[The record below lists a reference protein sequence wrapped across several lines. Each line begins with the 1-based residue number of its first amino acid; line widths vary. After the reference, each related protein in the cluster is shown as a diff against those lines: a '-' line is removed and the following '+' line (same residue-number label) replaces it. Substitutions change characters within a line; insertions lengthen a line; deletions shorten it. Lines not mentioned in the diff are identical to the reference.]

1 MKMNNMIARKSH
13 WGAIAAAVLFAAMA
27 PLASFAGA
35 NLIKNG
41 TFEGTA
47 TQNSS
52 WGAYA
57 TAANISSGKFRCDN
71 WTFYNSSNGGVT
83 KTDSTAG
90 LGKSG
95 STWAPNITTQ
105 QAGPFVLFIQSSSTS
120 GSSVNAYVEQ
130 ELGVLT
136 VGVYRVTFTYAVRA
150 SGSPVTTYIELVDQD
165 GHVISVGSVKTTVQT
180 AQSFSK
186 DLVIPSGTYTF
197 RLRQPGVS
205 KDSSNVFEGVSV
217 VRFDDDLA
225 GAMCGAVPGDVIFFD
240 TDGAGNAALSGTNI
254 VWSGHMPS
262 ATVPGTLTISGA
274 NTIAAYASAPG
285 TYTLFTAGSIV
296 TEAGATLALD
306 TPVTDGLVRTL
317 TVGANAVTLTIA
329 LDPARTEMV
338 INNDFDIPG
347 TSAGTVA
354 TTAPSW
360 SYSYPRGGFC
370 VPWWNC
376 YTTAAGG
383 EFAGISTAN
392 GTWLVT
398 GQTNGGTY
406 SFYGQSYIANTPI
419 AHQDFGTTPAG
430 VYRFSFNYAARSG
443 YTTAKWQ
450 VGIRRNG
457 SAVHTIGT
465 GPLSNTAFAN
475 RAVVVA
481 IPAADDYGLQFQ
493 HIDGDGANA
502 RTALIDDVSFLRTTV
517 AGWSVADGVTT
528 LSGTAE
534 VPPGSFIDGNAEF
547 ASGATLSVEGNYYVP
562 TLTVAGTLTVKGAV
576 TISLPAAY
584 DAIEATY
591 TLIEAGT
598 LVFDEGASLAIDPAC
613 ATVISGTSTYY
624 AELAVSGNTVY
635 LHMYREDSSANNY
648 RKSTAECVD
657 TLFSTDANWS
667 REHYPTNNDGNVIF
681 NHPGT
686 VLFDNAYANSAGLV
700 YLFRN
705 GLQAPVVFDATDDA
719 YGFDFRGNYLFM
731 GAGVGTGF
739 AGWTEFRRGTYAGT
753 YFCLNGTSGS
763 GPNGKFRIDF
773 TGATVNIVNC
783 IQCGYAVD
791 CENEVNVSGGVV
803 RLGAAY
809 NTNIQPRTKN
819 RTRVT
824 GGFLDLRENLHAC
837 AGTNSEF
844 DFEITGGEM
853 EVFGSLYAEAKV
865 GTFADVRLSGGVIRT
880 DSISLP
886 AGYGRFLFNGGALAP
901 RAASASW
908 HSGSTTFTVA
918 SGKSV
923 IVDTEGKDVTWSA
936 TVTDA
941 SGGVAYGF
949 TKRGAGT
956 LTFPTAQTFTGAIS
970 VEGGTLFA
978 PVALAT
984 SSLYVTNGATFSVA
998 DGTAG
1003 QAFTFNALTLDGG
1016 GRLAIDVTDVTCDTL
1031 SFGTLDHPSVTAA
1044 NPALIVVNPI
1054 GIAELPMGVDYTVIA
1069 SGLSSGDEAKF
1080 AVSGIDA
1087 RLVVVNGALV
1097 MRSSNRLKVTT
1108 EWSGAANDG
1117 GKWTT
1122 GGNWTGGEAP
1132 QNGDSAAFNL
1142 AAGGVTDFDIAGL
1155 SLGTLVFGQNAGSF
1169 THGGAEQL
1177 RVATALTN
1185 SSANA
1190 QTFTT
1195 SVALGVAGQ
1204 PFELETAGDMV
1215 LTGATTIAA
1224 STLTK
1229 KGAGTLAVP
1238 DAAVLTAS
1246 RIEVYAGTLRI
1257 DERVESADA
1266 PVEGDIVVKNG
1277 ARLDLNVG
1285 STARDLPKNEPT
1297 RSKTV
1302 YLEGTGPDGA
1312 GALYNSTPSD
1322 GGGSSHMS
1330 SLVLT
1335 GDAKAGGANVTV
1347 RGGMT
1352 GSVRPDAS
1360 LTGPYTLTV
1369 ANRGPD
1375 GDADIFF
1382 ICNSAIN
1389 VAGISLTGGMQLE
1402 GTLTGTV
1409 ANGVRFADGSYLHLR
1424 EAVLPEGIPLV
1435 VEPSASVSLSG
1446 TVAASTV
1453 NGSLTIGEGA
1463 TLSVTPSQPV
1473 TFNGAV
1479 TNSGT
1484 FVQATH
1490 GNIYFDG
1497 PELVGGTY
1505 ELHGNHLWFGGAID
1519 SPESEITLRAANVGI
1534 AIFGAQSTL
1543 AGTGLPNFKSISVDG
1558 TLGELR
1564 FMPRASCEITNNLY
1578 DAVVAGA
1585 NKVMIDSVEN
1595 AAATVTVKNATWAPK
1610 SDFMLGASNGRGSYL
1625 KIADGATLT
1634 IPSGKGLYLGFNIA
1648 SPMENILEV
1657 AEGGT
1662 VNYLSANSGF
1672 QLGRGAG
1679 ASDANA
1685 FPQRLVVSGG
1695 TVNMPT
1701 AQLLIGAYTRT
1712 GYADLTAG
1720 RLIVQQLQP
1729 RQTTGNIAYW
1739 KNAYDVLFT
1748 QTGGVLELGSGGSM
1762 SAIPGVDKPYLD
1774 LESGTLLATAN
1785 LSNKYG
1791 YMNIQFGAG
1800 LGGHA
1805 GRVTLPGDGSTSHY
1819 TIDLNGNTVTWNAPL
1834 AGASEVTITGE
1845 GAFNSTAALQSIP
1858 LGKWTVTNTTASAD
1872 LSGAA
1877 GFAGGLTVASGK
1889 SAKIAVAGEGLV
1901 EWAMFNSNQIADMNA
1916 LKAYTGVCPYVGT
1929 SLANAHA
1936 YYATEGSKPMGNN
1949 TRFIYRGQFYVDS
1962 DKAGTWYFAGTF
1974 DDYISLYI
1982 DDAEAFTTTG
1992 VTAIGTGSVT
2002 LTEGWHDFRVL
2013 AFDISGIFGAR
2024 PSDWNA
2030 AGMAVG
2036 WSTDAAAEGSTAASA
2051 YTKFDTSTLA
2061 MRLPQGAA
2069 AQTAVRM
2076 KAAPV
2081 SNGNTFMEEYQPF
2094 TLLDCVTN
2102 NIALLH
2108 SYNGDSVVS
2117 VANSQTVH
2125 YEGYF
2130 FVPEENAGN
2139 WTFTA
2144 QYDDYI
2150 SVFIDGACIIDKASN
2165 STGKSAT
2172 VPLTAGWHAFR
2183 AAVVDGVGSYGGKLT
2198 DDNGKTC
2205 SIKVKP
2211 ANADKTLAFDGE
2223 SFRLAYSAAD
2233 AQKMCAAGLGG
2244 EIDIGAGATLQN
2256 DVAAGYC
2263 PIYGTLK
2270 GTGTLAGPFR
2280 FTGTTNCWE
2289 VADAGATRST
2299 LPCVQFA
2306 NPTADTFT
2314 GLKTLSVLF
2323 DGKPTRRDYYLT
2335 SATISGLTEADLAG
2349 TVLTV
2354 TDGEKDYSENFTLT
2368 VKGGRLALANSKPG
2382 GTYIIVR

>member
-1 MKMNNMIARKSH
+1 MKMDNTIARKFH
-13 WGAIAAAVLFAAMA
+13 RGAIAAAALFAAMA
-27 PLASFAGA
+27 PLAAFAGA

-130 ELGVLT
+130 SLGVLT

-150 SGSPVTTYIELVDQD
+150 SGNPVTTYIELVDQD
-165 GHVISVGSVKTTVQT
+165 GYAISVGSVKTTVQT

-186 DLVIPSGTYTF
+186 DLVVPSGTYTF

-205 KDSSNVFEGVSV
+205 KDSSNVFEGISV
-217 VRFDDDLA
+217 VRLDDDLN
-225 GAMCGAVPGDVIFFD
+225 GAMTAAVSDDVLLFD
-240 TDGAGNAALSGTNI
+240 TDGAGNATLSGTNI
-254 VWSGHMPS
+254 VWSGNMPTS
-262 ATVPGTLTISGA
+262 NVPGTLTISGA

-285 TYTLFTAGSIV
+285 AYTLFTAGSIV

-317 TVGANAVTLTIA
+317 TVGANAVTLTVAIDA
-329 LDPARTEMV
+329 TRAEMV
-338 INNDFDIPG
+338 IDGDFDILGVSPG
-347 TSAGTVA
+347 VA
-354 TTAPSW
+354 RNASW
-360 SYSYPRGGFC
+360 GGYAYHKGGF
-370 VPWWNC
+370 VMPWWQYDTYPQGVVGDSAC
-376 YTTAAGG
+376 GLGKAD
-383 EFAGISTAN
+383 
-392 GTWLVT
+392 GTWLAA
-398 GQTNGGTY
+398 GQTNGGVY
-406 SFYGQSYIANTPI
+406 SYFTQTGSHSDGSFKKPAPLV
-419 AHQDFGTTPAG
+419 QDFGATPAG
-430 VYRFSFNYAARSG
+430 VYRFKFNYAARPSHTG
-443 YTTAKWQ
+443 LNVA
-450 VGIRRNG
+450 GSIRKDG
-457 SAVHTIGT
+457 VTVHTAMT
-465 GPLSNTAFAN
+465 APTTNTQLAELMQVVALPSAGNYGVSFEVQFKENAD
-475 RAVVVA
+475 RGAVV
-481 IPAADDYGLQFQ
+481 
-493 HIDGDGANA
+493 
-502 RTALIDDVSFLRTTV
+502 DDVSFLRTSV
-517 AGWSVADGVTT
+517 AGWSIADGKAV
-528 LSGTAE
+528 LSGAAE
-534 VPPGSFIDGNAEF
+534 VPARSFVDGNAEI
-547 ASGATLSVEGNYYVP
+547 ASGATLSMEGDYYAP
-562 TLTVAGTLTVKGAV
+562 GLTVAGTLTVKGAV
-576 TISLPAAY
+576 TVQVPSSYGSTELA
-584 DAIEATY
+584 Y
-591 TLIEAGT
+591 TLIKAGT
-598 LVFDEGASLAIDPAC
+598 LVFEDGASFTLEPISDMPAIRR
-613 ATVISGTSTYY
+613 
-624 AELAVSGNTVY
+624 AVLETSGNTVF
-635 LHMYREDSSANNY
+635 LRVFNESFDTTDNY
-648 RKSTAECVD
+648 RKESSACVD
-657 TLFSTDANWS
+657 TLWQTDGNWT
-667 REHYPTNNDGNVIF
+667 RGHAPTNGDSNVIF

-686 VLFDNAYANSAGLV
+686 LLFDDAYVNAANLNF
-700 YLFRN
+700 YFRN
-705 GLQAPVVFDATDDA
+705 GRQAPLVFDATTDENG
-719 YGFDFRGNYLFM
+719 YDFNGDYIQ
-731 GAGVGTGF
+731 GVSNARS
-739 AGWTEFRRGTYAGT
+739 AGWTEFRRGTYNGV
-753 YFCLNGTSGS
+753 YFYLNGKD
-763 GPNGKFRIDF
+763 GKGANSWFRLDF
-773 TGATVNIVNC
+773 TGATVNLTGC
-783 IQCGYAVD
+783 IQCGYTAESDSEINVSGGMVYAAQDFNPNIKARTTNRLRITGGALKFGDDIQACSGVDSVFDAEITGGELEADEIHVAYSAVGSRG
-791 CENEVNVSGGVV
+791 EIRLSGGVV
-803 RLGAAY
+803 RA
-809 NTNIQPRTKN
+809 N
-819 RTRVT
+819 
-824 GGFLDLRENLHAC
+824 
-837 AGTNSEF
+837 
-844 DFEITGGEM
+844 
-853 EVFGSLYAEAKV
+853 
-865 GTFADVRLSGGVIRT
+865 
-880 DSISLP
+880 SISAP
-886 AGYGRFLFNGGALAP
+886 AGYGTFLFNGGALAP
-901 RAASASW
+901 KAASADW
-908 HSGSTTFTVA
+908 MNGARLTVA

-923 IVDTEGKDVTWSA
+923 IVNTEGKDVTWSA
-936 TVTDA
+936 TVSDA

-956 LTFPTAQTFTGAIS
+956 LTFPAAQTFTGALS

-1003 QAFTFNALTLDGG
+1003 QTFTLNALTLDGG
-1016 GRLAIDVTDVTCDTL
+1016 GRLAIDVTDATCDTL
-1031 SFGTLDHPSVTAA
+1031 SVGTLDLTGVTAA

-1054 GIAELPMGVDYTVIA
+1054 GVAELPMGVDYTIIA
-1069 SGLSSGDEAKF
+1069 TGLSSGDETKF
-1080 AVSGIDA
+1080 AVNGIDA

-1108 EWSGAANDG
+1108 EWSGTANDG

-1155 SLGTLVFGQNAGSF
+1155 SLGGLVFGQNAGSF

-1177 RVATALTN
+1177 RVANALTN

-1190 QTFTT
+1190 QTFTVST
-1195 SVALGVAGQ
+1195 VLGVAGQ
-1204 PFELETAGDMV
+1204 SFELETAGDTV
-1215 LTGATTIAA
+1215 FTGATMIAA

-1246 RIEVYAGTLRI
+1246 RIEVDAGTLRI
-1257 DERVESADA
+1257 DERVGSPDT
-1266 PVEGDIVVKNG
+1266 PVDGEIVVKNG

-1285 STARDLPKNEPT
+1285 QTSLDLTMNEPT

-1302 YLEGTGPDGA
+1302 YVEGIGPDGA
-1312 GALYNSTPSD
+1312 GALYNSAPSD
-1322 GGGSSHMS
+1322 GGGSSHIS

-1335 GDAKAGGANVTV
+1335 GDAKTGGANVTV
-1347 RGGMT
+1347 RGGLT

-1360 LTGPYTLTV
+1360 FTGPYTLTV
-1369 ANRGPD
+1369 ANTGPSN
-1375 GDADIFF
+1375 GDIFF
-1382 ICNSAIN
+1382 IVNSAIN
-1389 VAGISLTGGMQLE
+1389 VAGINLTGGMQLE

-1409 ANGVRFADGSYLHLR
+1409 ANGVRLANGSNLRLR
-1424 EAVLPEGIPLV
+1424 EAVVPEGIPLV
-1435 VEPSASVSLSG
+1435 VEPSASAALSG
-1446 TVAASTV
+1446 NVAASTV

-1463 TLSVTPSQPV
+1463 TLSTTPNAPI

-1543 AGTGLPNFKSISVDG
+1543 PGTGLPNFKSISVDG
-1558 TLGELR
+1558 TLGEVR

-1610 SDFMLGASNGRGSYL
+1610 SDFMLGSSNGRGSYL
-1625 KIADGATLT
+1625 KVADGATLT
-1634 IPSGKGLYLGFNIA
+1634 IPSGKGLYLGFNIS

-1672 QLGRGAG
+1672 QLGRGYNTA
-1679 ASDANA
+1679 DVNA
-1685 FPQRLVVSGG
+1685 FPQRLIVSGG

-1729 RQTTGNIAYW
+1729 RQTTGYIANW

-1774 LESGTLLATAN
+1774 FESGTLLATAN

-1791 YMNIQFGAG
+1791 YMNIQFGASP
-1800 LGGHA
+1800 A
-1805 GRVTLPGDGSTSHY
+1805 VGRDVPIAPQY

-1834 AGASEVTITGE
+1834 AGASDVTITGE

-1877 GFAGGLTVASGK
+1877 GFAGGLTVAPGK

-1901 EWAMFNSNQIADMNA
+1901 EWAMFNSNQMANMDA
-1916 LKAYTGVCPYVGT
+1916 LKAYTGVCPFVNSTLGH
-1929 SLANAHA
+1929 AHLSF
-1936 YYATEGSKPMGNN
+1936 GSNVAPMGNN
-1949 TRFIYRGQFYVDS
+1949 SRFIYRGQFHVDA
-1962 DKAGTWYFAGTF
+1962 DKAGTWYFGVNY
-1974 DDYISLYI
+1974 DDNISLFI
-1982 DDAEAFTTTG
+1982 DGTEVVSSTSYN
-1992 VTAIGTGSVT
+1992 VVGTGSVT
-2002 LTEGWHDFRVL
+2002 LAEGWHDFRVCVL
-2013 AFDISGIFGAR
+2013 DGGGSCGPYVSGWSNVMGI
-2024 PSDWNA
+2024 
-2030 AGMAVG
+2030 G
-2036 WSTDAAAEGSTAASA
+2036 WSTDASAEGSTAASA

-2069 AQTAVRM
+2069 TRTAVRM

-2081 SNGNTFMEEYQPF
+2081 SNGPTYMNEYQPF

-2108 SYNGDSVVS
+2108 SYNADTVAS

-2130 FVPEENAGN
+2130 LVPEENAGN
-2139 WTFTA
+2139 WVFTG

-2150 SVFIDGACIIDKASN
+2150 SVFIDRTCVIHKAGN
-2165 STGKSAT
+2165 SAALSAT
-2172 VPLTAGWHAFR
+2172 VSLTSGWHAFR
-2183 AAVVDGVGSYGGKLT
+2183 IAVVDGTGSYGGKLT

-2205 SIKVKP
+2205 SLKAKP
-2211 ANADKTLAFDGE
+2211 ANGAKTLAFDGE
-2223 SFRLAYSAAD
+2223 NFRLAYSAAD

-2244 EIDIGAGATLQN
+2244 EIDVGAGATLQN
-2256 DVAAGYC
+2256 DVSAGFC

-2270 GTGTLAGPFR
+2270 GSGTLSGAFR
-2280 FTGTTNCWE
+2280 FTDTTNCWE
-2289 VADAGATRST
+2289 VVDAAANNAT

-2306 NPTADTFT
+2306 NPTKETFA
-2314 GLKTLSVLF
+2314 GLKSLSVTF
-2323 DGKPTRRDYYLT
+2323 NGKPTRRAYYLT
-2335 SATISGLTEADLAG
+2335 TATVADLAETDLAG

-2354 TDGEKDYSENFTLT
+2354 TDGENDYSANFTLT
-2368 VKGGRLALANSKPG
+2368 VVGGRLALNNSKPA